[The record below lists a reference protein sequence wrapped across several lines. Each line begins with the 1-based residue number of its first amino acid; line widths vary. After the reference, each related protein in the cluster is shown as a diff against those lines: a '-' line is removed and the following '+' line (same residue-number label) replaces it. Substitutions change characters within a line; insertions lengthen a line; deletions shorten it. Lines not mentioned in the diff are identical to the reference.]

1 MIYMIQLKGGVKRVI
16 RVSKSL
22 GFEDWSLKYFPNPTY

>member
-1 MIYMIQLKGGVKRVI
+1 MNYMIQLKGGVRRVI

-22 GFEDWSLKYFPNPTY
+22 GFDDSLVIVIFS